1 MRETIHAESATM
13 TNDHREQ
20 VREIIGNVNN
30 YSEEHTGELS
40 ISAFGPLAQ
49 RIAAA
54 LSARDAEIER
64 LRRWQGGLAATTVAW
79 SEQHLSRD
87 AEIKE
92 VLEGLAT
99 HQIGSRRPCWC
110 PPDYESEPHSPA
122 CLAARALYG
131 KVSK

>member
-1 MRETIHAESATM
+1 MTDS

-20 VREIIGNVNN
+20 AREIIGNVNN

-92 VLEGLAT
+92 VLEGLIHAGVEFDDERM
-99 HQIGSRRPCWC
+99 HYVVMQIDR
-110 PPDYESEPHSPA
+110 DTLA
-122 CLAARALYG
+122 AARALYG